1 MWIHIIA
8 IGFIGLTVAMYLPL
22 MLPPILGRT
31 VWFIHISKLPIWLI
45 IISLGIRTVEDVY
58 IHLISISG
66 QRSFQFLALPL
77 SLSGWMILAAILS
90 FMYMIHRSMNM
101 PGQIYSEDGTMPL

>member
-1 MWIHIIA
+1 VFFSDIFFLYDRWIHIIA
-8 IGFIGLTVAMYLPL
+8 IGFIGLTVAIYLPL

-31 VWFIHISKLPIWLI
+31 VRFIHISKLPIWLI

-90 FMYMIHRSMNM
+90 FMYMIHR
-101 PGQIYSEDGTMPL
+101 